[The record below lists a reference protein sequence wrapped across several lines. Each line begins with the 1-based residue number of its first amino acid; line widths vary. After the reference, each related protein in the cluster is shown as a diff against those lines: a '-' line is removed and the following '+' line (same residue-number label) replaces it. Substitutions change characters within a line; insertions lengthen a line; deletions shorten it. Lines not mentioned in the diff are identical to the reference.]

1 MEQDLSGRISLT
13 LEEAATAVG
22 FSAKT
27 LRGAIATGNLI
38 AHRAT
43 DAPNSKHVVLVDD
56 LRAWVENLPVARG

>member
-1 MEQDLSGRISLT
+1 MTTRISLT

-27 LRGAIATGNLI
+27 LRGAIATGELI

-43 DAPNSKHVVLVDD
+43 AATNSKYVVLVDD
-56 LRAWVENLPVARG
+56 LKAWVESLPVATERTA